1 MRASNSLLQT
11 AVRPRGARAPRRV
24 SPALLGAAFVGP
36 AFCYILLIVIYPL
49 AYALWASL
57 TNLRLTSPISEFVGL
72 RTYAAAF
79 ANTIFHDSLV
89 VTAVF
94 LLAAIT
100 AEFTIG
106 LALALSFQRM
116 RGTHPA
122 MRALLLLPMMVTPVT
137 VGLIWKLM
145 LNSEFGIVT
154 GLGEALGFGR
164 MLWLSEPGLAV
175 VSILLMDVWQ
185 WTPFMFLVL
194 LAGLEGLPRE
204 PFEAAEIDGAS
215 RFQTL
220 VLVTLPL
227 LKRII
232 LIALLFRMMFAV
244 ATFDTVFVLTKG
256 GPARATDLVSLFIH
270 REGLVNLNISFA
282 SAVSFLL
289 LIGILATV
297 TILFH
302 RSLSDAAE

>member
-1 MRASNSLLQT
+1 MSASTSSSQT
-11 AVRPRGARAPRRV
+11 AAHPHGARGRRR
-24 SPALLGAAFVGP
+24 SGPALLGAAFVGP

-49 AYALWASL
+49 CYALWASL
-57 TNLRLTSPISEFVGL
+57 TNLRLTSPVSAFVGL
-72 RTYAAAF
+72 RTYESALTNA
-79 ANTIFHDSLV
+79 IFHDSLI

-94 LLAAIT
+94 LLVAVAT
-100 AEFTIG
+100 EFLLG
-106 LALALSFQRM
+106 LGLALSFRRM

-154 GLGEALGFGR
+154 ALGDALGFGR
-164 MLWLSEPGLAV
+164 ILWLSEPSLAV
-175 VSILLMDVWQ
+175 AAIIVMDVWQ

-194 LAGLEGLPRE
+194 LAGLESLPRE
-204 PFEAAEIDGAS
+204 PFEAAEIDGAG
-215 RFQTL
+215 RVQTL
-220 VLVTLPL
+220 LLVTLPL

-232 LIALLFRMMFAV
+232 VIALLFRIMFAV

-289 LIGILATV
+289 LIGILAAV
-297 TILFH
+297 TLLFR
-302 RSLSDAAE
+302 RSLADAQ

>member
-1 MRASNSLLQT
+1 MSASTSLSQT
-11 AVRPRGARAPRRV
+11 AARPRGARVARRSGAAV
-24 SPALLGAAFVGP
+24 LGAAFVGP

-49 AYALWASL
+49 CYALWASL
-57 TNLRLTSPISEFVGL
+57 TNLRLTSPVSAFVGL
-72 RTYAAAF
+72 RTYGAAL
-79 ANTIFHDSLV
+79 ANAIFHDSLV
-89 VTAVF
+89 VTAIF
-94 LLAAIT
+94 LLAAVIV
-100 AEFTIG
+100 EFLLG
-106 LALALSFQRM
+106 LALALSFRRM

-122 MRALLLLPMMVTPVT
+122 MRALVLLPMMVTPVT

-145 LNSEFGIVT
+145 LNSEFGIMT
-154 GLGEALGFGR
+154 ALGEALGLGR
-164 MLWLSEPGLAV
+164 LLWLSEPSLAV
-175 VSILLMDVWQ
+175 ASIILMDVWQ

-194 LAGLEGLPRE
+194 LAGLESLPRE

-215 RFQTL
+215 RLQTL

-232 LIALLFRMMFAV
+232 VIALLFRIMFAV
-244 ATFDTVFVLTKG
+244 ATFDSVFVLTKG

-289 LIGILATV
+289 LIGILAAV
-297 TILFH
+297 TILFR
-302 RSLSDAAE
+302 RSLANAP

>member
-1 MRASNSLLQT
+1 MSALTSSLQT
-11 AVRPRGARAPRRV
+11 ATRPRGARGPKRSGQGA
-24 SPALLGAAFVGP
+24 LGAAFVGP

-49 AYALWASL
+49 CYALWASL
-57 TNLRLTSPISEFVGL
+57 TNLRLTSPVSEFVGL
-72 RTYAAAF
+72 RTYGAALTNA
-79 ANTIFHDSLV
+79 IFHDSLV
-89 VTAVF
+89 VTATF
-94 LLAAIT
+94 LLAGVV
-100 AEFTIG
+100 AEFLLG
-106 LALALSFQRM
+106 LALALSFRRM

-154 GLGEALGFGR
+154 ALGDALGFGR
-164 MLWLSEPGLAV
+164 MLWLSEPSLAV
-175 VSILLMDVWQ
+175 ASIILMDVWQ

-194 LAGLEGLPRE
+194 LAGLESLPRE
-204 PFEAAEIDGAS
+204 PFEAAEIDGAG
-215 RFQTL
+215 RLQTL

-232 LIALLFRMMFAV
+232 VIALLFRIMFAV

-289 LIGILATV
+289 LIGILAAV
-297 TILFH
+297 TILFR
-302 RSLSDAAE
+302 RSLAHAP

>member
-1 MRASNSLLQT
+1 MPASSSLSQT
-11 AVRPRGARAPRRV
+11 AVRPRGVPAP
-24 SPALLGAAFVGP
+24 SGFGPAALGAAFVGP

-57 TNLRLTSPISEFVGL
+57 TNLRLTSPVSEFVGL
-72 RTYAAAF
+72 RTYASALTNAV
-79 ANTIFHDSLV
+79 FHDSLA

-94 LLAAIT
+94 LLASVA
-100 AEFTIG
+100 AEFLLG

-122 MRALLLLPMMVTPVT
+122 MRALLLLPTMVTPVT
-137 VGLIWKLM
+137 VGLVWKLM

-154 GLGEALGFGR
+154 GFGEALGLGR
-164 MLWLSEPGLAV
+164 LLWLSEPSLAV
-175 VSILLMDVWQ
+175 AAVILMDVWQ

-194 LAGLEGLPRE
+194 LAGLESLPRE
-204 PFEAAEIDGAS
+204 PFEAAEIDGAG
-215 RFQTL
+215 RLQTL

-227 LKRII
+227 LRRII
-232 LIALLFRMMFAV
+232 VIALLFRLMFAV
-244 ATFDTVFVLTKG
+244 AAFDTVFVLTKG
-256 GPARATDLVSLFIH
+256 GPARATDLVSLFVH

-289 LIGILATV
+289 LIAILAAT
-297 TILFH
+297 TLFFR
-302 RSLSDAAE
+302 RSLSDGR